1 MALTIELPGA
11 LRELAGGRSKV
22 VLGGAGG
29 DPGAGVGEASDTG
42 EASGTGEAR
51 GTGEAPRTVGAALD
65 ALRRE
70 FPAVYDR
77 IVTERGEVRT
87 HVNLFVGVEEIRHTG
102 GLATRVGPEDRI
114 VVLPA
119 VSGG

>member
-1 MALTIELPGA
+1 MAVTIELPGA

-22 VLGGAGG
+22 VLGRDRQVSAA
-29 DPGAGVGEASDTG
+29 PG
-42 EASGTGEAR
+42 
-51 GTGEAPRTVGAALD
+51 TVGD
-65 ALRRE
+65 ALEALRLE

-102 GLATRVGPEDRI
+102 GLATRVGPEDHI

>member
-1 MALTIELPGA
+1 MPLTIELPGA

-22 VLGGAGG
+22 VLGSGAPG
-29 DPGAGVGEASDTG
+29 DGEASRTG
-42 EASGTGEAR
+42 EGL
-51 GTGEAPRTVGAALD
+51 RTVGDALD

-102 GLATRVGPEDRI
+102 GLSTRVGPEDHI

>member
-11 LRELAGGRSKV
+11 LRELAGGRSRLE
-22 VLGGAGG
+22 LGDA
-29 DPGAGVGEASDTG
+29 PTTVGEAL
-42 EASGTGEAR
+42 E
-51 GTGEAPRTVGAALD
+51 

-70 FPAVYDR
+70 VPAVYDR

-87 HVNLFVGVEEIRHTG
+87 HVNLFVGTEEIRHTG
-102 GLATRVGPEDRI
+102 GLATRVGPQDHI